1 MIHINSLWNIPRL
14 SKGNLATSHATDV
27 VTDDNTLLFVVLDR
41 RGCHVEIAYLLVC
54 NLRLRI
60 YICSIILC
68 GGRPSFVNL
77 HLSAT
82 WLLLAV
88 SLNYHWLLNFGS

>member
-1 MIHINSLWNIPRL
+1 MIHIYSLWNIPRL
-14 SKGNLATSHATDV
+14 TKGNLATGHATDV

-41 RGCHVEIAYLLVC
+41 NRCHVAIANLLVC

-88 SLNYHWLLNFGS
+88 SLNYHRLMNFGS